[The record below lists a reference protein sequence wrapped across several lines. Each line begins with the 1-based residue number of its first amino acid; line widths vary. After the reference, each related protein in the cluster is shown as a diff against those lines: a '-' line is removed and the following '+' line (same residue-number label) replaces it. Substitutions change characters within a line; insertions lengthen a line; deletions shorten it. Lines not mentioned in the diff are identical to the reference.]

1 MRTGIYAR
9 VSTQRQAQADGM
21 AQQLDRLQ
29 AHALR
34 QGWTVRAEHIF
45 RDDGYSGASLKRPG
59 LERLRDRAAMRELD
73 RVLITAPDRLARN
86 YVHQVLLLDEIMA
99 TGCQVEFL
107 DRPMSQDPHDQ
118 LLLQIRGAV
127 AEYERSLIAERM
139 RRGRLRKL
147 QAGILL
153 PWTTPP
159 FGYRVDPDRP
169 RDPAG
174 VRLDEAQAAVVSEM
188 FAWYAD
194 EGRSLFGLAKKL
206 QRVAIAPPRV
216 QGRWN
221 VTTVRG
227 ILTNPVYT
235 GEVFA
240 GRIQE
245 ACGTG
250 VTATPRRL
258 RPREDW
264 MRVASIPALVT
275 QEQYDR
281 VQAKLAQ
288 NRQFARRNN
297 TVHAYLLRALV
308 SCGVCG
314 LSCLGRSLPAGHRY
328 YCCRGKLSAIHS
340 HRESKCPSRY
350 IPAEQVDALVWEDLC
365 RLLSEP
371 AAIRLALERAHG
383 GHWLAQDLQAR
394 REALRRGQASV
405 QQQIERLTE
414 AYLASVVGLDE
425 FRRRRGALEQKG
437 QALGTQVRQLEAQV
451 DRQAEIACVGMR
463 MDEFFRRVRDGL
475 DQATWEQKRRLIE
488 CLVARVIVADGEV
501 EIRYVI
507 PTSPAGEATHFCHL
521 RSDYRAHHRTLEAVP
536 ARGDALRQDRLLL
549 PGLPSTRGDPD
560 LAQDYQDSLEGWRAL
575 GGHKAVLEHD
585 LFDPGEIGFAG
596 TFTSRATS
604 SK

>member
-521 RSDYRAHHRTLEAVP
+521 RSDYRA
-536 ARGDALRQDRLLL
+536 
-549 PGLPSTRGDPD
+549 
-560 LAQDYQDSLEGWRAL
+560 AL
-575 GGHKAVLEHD
+575 GAAQGVASRR
-585 LFDPGEIGFAG
+585 DPL
-596 TFTSRATS
+596 
-604 SK
+604 

>member
-521 RSDYRAHHRTLEAVP
+521 RSDYRAAVGQ
-536 ARGDALRQDRLLL
+536 AEGGACRGHPLREDRLLL
-549 PGLPSTRGDPD
+549 HGRPLPRSRPR
-560 LAQDYQDSLEGWRAL
+560 LAQVITGRSHR
-575 GGHKAVLEHD
+575 HCP
-585 LFDPGEIGFAG
+585 F
-596 TFTSRATS
+596 
-604 SK
+604 

>member
-107 DRPMSQDPHDQ
+107 DRPMSQDPQDQ

-521 RSDYRAHHRTLEAVP
+521 RSDYRALMNDAV
-536 ARGDALRQDRLLL
+536 AA
-549 PGLPSTRGDPD
+549 GLK
-560 LAQDYQDSLEGWRAL
+560 QAL
-575 GGHKAVLEHD
+575 GPE
-585 LFDPGEIGFAG
+585 AG
-596 TFTSRATS
+596 
-604 SK
+604 

>member
-521 RSDYRAHHRTLEAVP
+521 RSDYRGSRRAAEGSA
-536 ARGDALRQDRLLL
+536 GERQ
-549 PGLPSTRGDPD
+549 
-560 LAQDYQDSLEGWRAL
+560 Q
-575 GGHKAVLEHD
+575 
-585 LFDPGEIGFAG
+585 
-596 TFTSRATS
+596 
-604 SK
+604 